1 MGSGFGNPRLCSIFG
16 FVLVVRSTV
25 SQLTVCSRALY
36 KCSFW
41 KQVSPRSIAVGR
53 MKADLGSV
61 KMAAHSRRVNLR
73 HKRDISVDCD
83 WRH

>member
-1 MGSGFGNPRLCSIFG
+1 MLHIR
-16 FVLVVRSTV
+16 VRSCCEV
-25 SQLTVCSRALY
+25 YCFSADSLQPGSIQMQLLET
-36 KCSFW
+36 
-41 KQVSPRSIAVGR
+41 SPRSIAVGR